1 LTIKAQV
8 RLDLGTTAISAGGA
22 GKRRFP
28 SHKAMALGLLA
39 AAVAAA
45 GLATGTRTYAQ
56 ARSQQRAAIA
66 RELIG
71 LGRTDYLPQKAIY
84 HVDYDAGW
92 FEHNYSFLLSALHN
106 HERAV
111 GADKLHLV
119 VVLQGNGL
127 DLLALAKTRP
137 ALAKRIDKLKAEGV
151 RFLVCKNS
159 LVGRAM
165 DPFTDLYGVAA
176 GDIVTAAVAELVSLQ
191 QEGYIYLHL

>member
-8 RLDLGTTAISAGGA
+8 RLDLGTAAMSTGGE
-22 GKRRFP
+22 GKRQFL
-28 SHKAMALGLLA
+28 SHKGMALGLLA
-39 AAVAAA
+39 AAVVTA
-45 GLATGTRTYAQ
+45 GLVAGTRTYAQ
-56 ARSQQRAAIA
+56 ARIHQRAAIA
-66 RELIG
+66 QELAG
-71 LGRTDYLPQKAIY
+71 FGRTDYLPQKAIY

-92 FEHNYSFLLSALHN
+92 FEHNYSFLLSALQN

-127 DLLALAKTRP
+127 DLLAMAKTTP
-137 ALAKRIDKLKAEGV
+137 ALAKRIDKLKGEGV

-176 GDIVTAAVAELVSLQ
+176 GDIVTAAVAELVALQ
-191 QEGYIYLHL
+191 QDGYIYLHL